1 MPFLTNDCKEYRLE
15 GRLVGHKNAINCL
28 AVSRNG
34 NMLASG
40 AIQNPADPVT
50 CVCWITRQ
58 EATRETLCYGTG
70 LGFIGIWQQQG
81 EDLEDFNAKVS
92 RRIGTG
98 KEIMCLT
105 YDHIGDDTRIAS
117 GTRDRRVQV
126 WAFDFK
132 GPLIPIFAVELSTTI
147 PRTVNFNRTASR
159 NLLVFGMY
167 DGKIHTLRGSD
178 GTIIATNKA
187 GPMIGHAAVDAPQT
201 LFLIDNVTNGFSLHR
216 LEDRACIRT
225 YNTNPVKTF
234 PKQVVFGEQAT
245 LVVGGSDTGTIHVFD
260 KNEGTL
266 KQVLQHADRGRVQ
279 TVTTYDSTHH
289 SLIFGA
295 TSTND
300 AEPTISI
307 WYRKRATSPS
317 DHPLG
322 PAIKNFVR
330 GIFQLAIAMA
340 IIAYVSNI
348 SIGQT
353 SGITLLG
360 NAWREY
366 SKSGAQTDEL
376 TNVDIRSLVEQYIEA
391 QRAEELEKVRSSGM
405 NDGQTKLI
413 KPQDVLHG
421 VILLGN

>member
-40 AIQNPADPVT
+40 GSDGMRIWDLKRRVQLPTPP
-50 CVCWITRQ
+50 
-58 EATRETLCYGTG
+58 TRETLCYGTG

-167 DGKIHTLRGSD
+167 DGEIHTLRGSD

-201 LFLIDNVTNGFSLHR
+201 LFLIDNVTSGFSLHQ
-216 LEDRACIRT
+216 LEDGACIRT

-245 LVVGGSDTGTIHVFD
+245 LVVGGSDTETIHVFD

-279 TVTTYDSTHH
+279 TVT
-289 SLIFGA
+289 
-295 TSTND
+295 
-300 AEPTISI
+300 
-307 WYRKRATSPS
+307 
-317 DHPLG
+317 
-322 PAIKNFVR
+322 
-330 GIFQLAIAMA
+330 
-340 IIAYVSNI
+340 VSCFHL
-348 SIGQT
+348 SMQCEFD
-353 SGITLLG
+353 
-360 NAWREY
+360 R
-366 SKSGAQTDEL
+366 
-376 TNVDIRSLVEQYIEA
+376 V
-391 QRAEELEKVRSSGM
+391 
-405 NDGQTKLI
+405 
-413 KPQDVLHG
+413 QDV
-421 VILLGN
+421 